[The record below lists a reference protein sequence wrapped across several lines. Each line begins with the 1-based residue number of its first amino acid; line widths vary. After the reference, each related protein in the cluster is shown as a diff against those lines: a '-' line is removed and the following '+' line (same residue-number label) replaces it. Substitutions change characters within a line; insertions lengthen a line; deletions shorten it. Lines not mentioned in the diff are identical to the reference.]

1 MFNPDKIRR
10 LFEDRNISQ
19 AQFIKD
25 TSISKSNLY
34 VWLNNTSIPGAD
46 NLEIIADYFNVPIDY
61 FFDRETNSLGISIG
75 HQAKGNGNKISGD
88 ITLSECQKEIEH
100 LNALLE
106 EKERVISE
114 KERTIQILMN
124 APK

>member
-75 HQAKGNGNKISGD
+75 HQVTGNGNKISGD

>member
-61 FFDRETNSLGISIG
+61 FFDRETNSLGISIC
-75 HQAKGNGNKISGD
+75 HQVKGNGNKISGD